1 MTSVGRALGWVLFP
15 AVLAVAMAAG
25 VLLAEAIEVGEP
37 APDFKLASTRGVDIA
52 LSEFKGKKWV
62 FLEFYG
68 GDFHP
73 S

>member
-1 MTSVGRALGWVLFP
+1 MRSAGRAAGRALAP
-15 AVLAVAMAAG
+15 AILVAVIVAG
-25 VLLAEAIEVGEP
+25 ALRAEGVEVGER
-37 APDFKLASTRGVDIA
+37 APEFRLASTRGIDIA
-52 LSEFKGKKWV
+52 LAEFRGKKWV

>member
-1 MTSVGRALGWVLFP
+1 MTGSWRTLGWLLIG
-15 AVLAVAMAAG
+15 AVVVPGMLAGPQAAVA
-25 VLLAEAIEVGEP
+25 VEVGEA
-37 APDFKLASTRGVDIA
+37 APDFKLASTRGVDVGLA
-52 LSEFKGKKWV
+52 EFKGKKWV

>member
-1 MTSVGRALGWVLFP
+1 MRSVARAMGWVLAPVMLVVAIASGVTP
-15 AVLAVAMAAG
+15 ADG
-25 VLLAEAIEVGEP
+25 VEVGEA

-52 LSEFKGKKWV
+52 LGEFKGKKWV

>member
-1 MTSVGRALGWVLFP
+1 MTRSWRTLGPMFFGVMG
-15 AVLAVAMAAG
+15 VLAIVAGSHPAAG
-25 VLLAEAIEVGEP
+25 VEVGEP
-37 APDFKLASTRGVDIA
+37 APDFKLASTRGVDVGLA
-52 LSEFKGKKWV
+52 EFKGKKWV